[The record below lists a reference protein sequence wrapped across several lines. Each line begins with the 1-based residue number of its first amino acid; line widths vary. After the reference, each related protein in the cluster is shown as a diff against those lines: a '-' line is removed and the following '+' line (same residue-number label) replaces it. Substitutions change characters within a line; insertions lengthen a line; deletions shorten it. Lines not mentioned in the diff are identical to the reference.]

1 MFKVVEIAPDE
12 SGASAT
18 GLLAARG
25 SPSRSLSTLGW
36 AQVRSRSGPAY
47 VQT

>member
-1 MFKVVEIAPDE
+1 MFKVVEIAPDK

-36 AQVRSRSGPAY
+36 ARSDRDRARPTSRP
-47 VQT
+47 